1 MRLFTAIK
9 LDDDMREQLIS
20 AQDKLRSMGLRGRY
34 NKEDSFHLTLA
45 FIGEY
50 DDPQAVTDALAR
62 VRFEPF
68 MLRLSGEVGQFDGF
82 VVWAGLEMTDELRA
96 LGEAVRQE
104 LSAAGIP
111 FDQKAFNPH
120 ITLLRLARGEEIDSA
135 PDIVFGSAEMNVEHF
150 LLMRT
155 AKDRNGFYYAEIG
168 RFGK

>member
-20 AQDKLRSMGLRGRY
+20 AQFELRSMGLHGRY

-50 DDPQAVTDALAR
+50 DDPQAVADALAR

-68 MLRLSGEVGQFDGF
+68 TLRLSGEVGQFDGF
-82 VVWAGLEMTDELRA
+82 VVWAGLEMTDELRS
-96 LGEAVRQE
+96 LGDAVRQE

-120 ITLLRLARGEEIDSA
+120 ITLLRVARGEEIDAA
-135 PDIVFGSAEMNVEHF
+135 PDMVVGNAEMNVEHF
-150 LLMRT
+150 WLMRT
-155 AKDRNGFYYAEIG
+155 AKDRNGFYYAEMG